1 MLLFTQSLTASSV
14 AGTVLCDLCALCY
27 LILIITLETTISPF
41 YRQGKRQGGSTKPA
55 RVIQLEVAEPEFLL
69 PLSALVPT
77 LWTTTLHYFLQCREL
92 AALGVW
98 VAQNCVARLPITIII
113 SSAHRRC
120 RQVPSCCCCGEGPG
134 ADASLVAST
143 AFGSIFQALGGSF
156 ILILEPRFIRPSL
169 WVTGFSLEC
178 RLQSL
183 TSFLKYG
190 TSSWESGRHLFFL

>member
-1 MLLFTQSLTASSV
+1 MWFMCFMLFNPHNYLRNYYKSILQARKETRRFQKTCQSYSARRGRAWIPAPV
-14 AGTVLCDLCALCY
+14 
-27 LILIITLETTISPF
+27 IS
-41 YRQGKRQGGSTKPA
+41 
-55 RVIQLEVAEPEFLL
+55 
-69 PLSALVPT
+69 
-77 LWTTTLHYFLQCREL
+77 REL
-92 AALGVW
+92 AALGVK

-143 AFGSIFQALGGSF
+143 AFGSIFQALGGSL

-190 TSSWESGRHLFFL
+190 TSTWESGRHLFFL